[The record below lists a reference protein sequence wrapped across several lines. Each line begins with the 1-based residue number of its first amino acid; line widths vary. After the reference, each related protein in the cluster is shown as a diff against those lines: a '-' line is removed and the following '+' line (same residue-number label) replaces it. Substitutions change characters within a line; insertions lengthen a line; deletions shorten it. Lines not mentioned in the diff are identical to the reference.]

1 MRKAIII
8 ILSVLLSIG
17 AIVGGWYFFLREKP
31 KEEKPPQPPPVS
43 ETDIHVEDIE
53 DVDSEQKTADKTV
66 SVITPS
72 ENVDIVSD
80 NRTGEK
86 IGEITEPI
94 LPVYTE
100 DTESPIAEEK
110 KYVQDANFETGVSW
124 DGESAILYRLMS
136 GETTYEKTYGAYYEI
151 RPDEWVLLEK
161 PTPKEEWDGTCNH
174 CGKIAGDGTNG
185 TCVRW
190 MMSDQVCP
198 NCKAEVPVNTCH
210 TCKED

>member
-8 ILSVLLSIG
+8 LLSVLLSLV
-17 AIVGGWYFFLREKP
+17 AIVGGWYFFIREKP
-31 KEEKPPQPPPVS
+31 KEEKPTNPPTVS
-43 ETDIHVEDIE
+43 ETDINVEDIE
-53 DVDSEQKTADKTV
+53 SVVSEEKTTDKTV
-66 SVITPS
+66 SVVTPD
-72 ENVDIVSD
+72 ENVSVDFD

-86 IGEITEPI
+86 VGELAEPVEPI
-94 LPVYTE
+94 VPE
-100 DTESPIAEEK
+100 DVAKPIEEEK
-110 KYVQDANFETGVSW
+110 EYIQDADPETGLSW
-124 DGESAILYRLMS
+124 DGKSAIIYKLIS

-161 PTPKEEWDGTCNH
+161 PTPKEEWDGTCHH
-174 CGKIAGDGTNG
+174 CGKIAGDGTKG

-198 NCKAEVPVNTCH
+198 NCKTEVSVNTCH